1 MDLKQF
7 RENLLIYGT
16 DLYRWPEEIQR
27 AGIAA
32 LEQSAELRAALAD
45 HEHFE
50 EVLKSRKF
58 EEPGADLAERIIS
71 ASLNEKEKDRFRHG
85 SFLSSLRAELSL
97 PNAALAAVAI
107 LMVTVLLIGFAIG
120 FSNPFG
126 LNSAEQE
133 SAHLQEFLYYEGE
146 IL

>member
-7 RENLLIYGT
+7 RENLLIYGA

-27 AGIAA
+27 AGMEA
-32 LEQSAELRAALAD
+32 LGQSAELRAALAD

-58 EEPGADLAERIIS
+58 EEPVTDLAERIIS
-71 ASLNEKEKDRFRHG
+71 ASLHQKERERFGHG
-85 SFLSSLRAELSL
+85 SFLSSLRAELSM
-97 PNAALAAVAI
+97 PRPALAAVAV
-107 LMVTVLLIGFAIG
+107 LMVAVLLIGFAIG
-120 FSNPFG
+120 FSIPLG